1 MLSDMPEMCQ
11 DFFNFFAEIFVAES
25 VFCRATTYR
34 GSPLGDLPQ
43 IYGTAYQ
50 VREETDGETFRKIRG
65 ESAAR
70 KAGGTVAAPIEGG
83 ATRCQINSF
92 VPRLNVLAAVSASRT
107 DSSRGEP
114 AAMI

>member
-11 DFFNFFAEIFVAES
+11 DFFNFFAEIFVGES

-50 VREETDGETFRKIRG
+50 VREETGRRNVQKNRGLIRCAGNRWNGRRGDRKRRNALP
-65 ESAAR
+65 S
-70 KAGGTVAAPIEGG
+70 K
-83 ATRCQINSF
+83 
-92 VPRLNVLAAVSASRT
+92 
-107 DSSRGEP
+107 
-114 AAMI
+114 